1 MMNSKGFKENDV
13 STNKKFT
20 FNLKLYTM
28 IIALVGIWIIFAI
41 ATKGDFLTS
50 RNMSNLFRQMVSTAV
65 LAIGMVF
72 VIIAGQIDLSVGSLL
87 GLTGGIA
94 AIANVW
100 FHFNGIL
107 SIIIALAIGLILG
120 AWNGWWVANKNV
132 PSFIVTL
139 AGMLVFRGILIGITN
154 GYTIAPLSSDFQ
166 FIGQAYLTPVSGYL
180 LGIIVL
186 LVGAYTVYS
195 QRKSKIKYGL
205 EVSPSYLDIA
215 KIILMAVLIGLFVFT
230 LNSYNGIPFS
240 VLILAILAAIFT
252 YIASKTVFGRRVYA
266 LGGNIEAA
274 KLSGIN
280 VKKITLI
287 LFAINGLLAAVSGVV
302 LTSTLNAGS
311 TSAGQNAE
319 LDAIAACVIGG
330 ASLSGGVGSVIGA
343 IIGALV
349 MSSINNGM
357 SLLNSAPFWQYV
369 VKGLILLLAVYVDA
383 ASKNKE

>member
-1 MMNSKGFKENDV
+1 MVNSKGFKENDV

-107 SIIIALAIGLILG
+107 SIIIALAVGLILG
-120 AWNGWWVANKNV
+120 AWNGWWVAYKNV

-154 GYTIAPLSSDFQ
+154 GYTIAPLSNDFQ

-186 LVGAYTVYS
+186 LVGAYTTYS

-215 KIILMAVLIGLFVFT
+215 KIILMVVLIGLFVFT

-349 MSSINNGM
+349 MASINNGM

-369 VKGLILLLAVYVDA
+369 VKGLILLIAVYIDA

>member
-1 MMNSKGFKENDV
+1 MVNSNGLSEKNA
-13 STNKKFT
+13 SSNKKFSI
-20 FNLKLYTM
+20 NLKLYTM
-28 IIALVGIWIIFAI
+28 IIALIGIWIIFTI

-65 LAIGMVF
+65 LAVGMVF

-107 SIIIALAIGLILG
+107 SIIIALIVGLILG
-120 AWNGWWVANKNV
+120 AWNGWWVAYKNV

-139 AGMLVFRGILIGITN
+139 AGMLVYRGILIGITN
-154 GYTIAPLSSDFQ
+154 GYTIAPLSNDFQ
-166 FIGQAYLTPVSGYL
+166 FIGQAYLTPASGYL
-180 LGIIVL
+180 LGLIVL
-186 LVGAYTVYS
+186 LVAAYTVYS
-195 QRKSKIKYGL
+195 QRKSKVKYGL
-205 EVSPSYLDIA
+205 EVSPFYLDVS
-215 KIILMAVLIGLFVFT
+215 KIIVIAVLVGLFVFT

-240 VLILAILAAIFT
+240 VLILAILAALFT
-252 YIASKTVFGRRVYA
+252 YIASRTVFGRRVYA
-266 LGGNIEAA
+266 IGGNVEAA

-287 LFAINGLLAAVSGVV
+287 LFAINGLLAAVSGII

-330 ASLSGGVGSVIGA
+330 ASLSGGIGSVIGA

-369 VKGLILLLAVYVDA
+369 VKGLILLIAVYIDA

>member
-1 MMNSKGFKENDV
+1 MNSKGFKENDV

-120 AWNGWWVANKNV
+120 AWNGWWVAYKNV

>member
-1 MMNSKGFKENDV
+1 MVNSKGFKENDV

-120 AWNGWWVANKNV
+120 AWNGWWVAYKNV

-186 LVGAYTVYS
+186 LVGVYTVYS